1 MHPLPP
7 PIQGIRCSTTSPATS
22 ATARASLRARP
33 NRYLRAAAGRTARH
47 CMTTPTAIS
56 TRTAGGNSSDSP
68 SSDDSHT
75 ALPSLSP
82 VWRQRPRCRETNNGL
97 GDRQSQLIDAMTSPP
112 GAQGGWRTPPAAGL
126 RPRPGAARRSGGSGG
141 RRRPP
146 HDAPKAA
153 VGDHHLGPRPAAGP
167 QSRTPRNHRE
177 TAEASGSPAR
187 PRPRGAKACQ
197 RDPYGTTGPAADA
210 ARRVSPGG
218 GPYRWRAR
226 GSCARILPEG
236 RQVHVDAEVPDGGL
250 RHRAGRRA
258 NTCQKLG
265 VNAVP
270 TGISAG
276 HSRSGRRPVL
286 PLKGVL
292 V

>member
-1 MHPLPP
+1 MACPATRPHSHRGRHDPQNRPPAQRPTSRTAVPVNRVMHPLPP

-22 ATARASLRARP
+22 ATVRASLRARP

-82 VWRQRPRCRETNNGL
+82 VWRQRPRRRETNYGL

-126 RPRPGAARRSGGSGG
+126 RPRPGTARRSGGSGG

-153 VGDHHLGPRPAAGP
+153 VRRSPPRPETCGGTAITDATKPSRNGRGQRLASQTQAKGGESVSAGP
-167 QSRTPRNHRE
+167 VRNDW
-177 TAEASGSPAR
+177 
-187 PRPRGAKACQ
+187 PRG
-197 RDPYGTTGPAADA
+197 
-210 ARRVSPGG
+210 
-218 GPYRWRAR
+218 
-226 GSCARILPEG
+226 
-236 RQVHVDAEVPDGGL
+236 
-250 RHRAGRRA
+250 
-258 NTCQKLG
+258 
-265 VNAVP
+265 
-270 TGISAG
+270 
-276 HSRSGRRPVL
+276 
-286 PLKGVL
+286 
-292 V
+292 